1 MHALLDQGL
10 TIIKEIFDK
19 MAFGINAVIIKKV
32 STLSRASIIEH
43 SVTF

>member
-19 MAFGINAVIIKKV
+19 MAFGINAVIIKK
-32 STLSRASIIEH
+32 
-43 SVTF
+43 SVNSEQGINN